1 MTRYEFVTCGDD
13 DARWDDYFLLLM
25 EGYGELSLPYG
36 FPVTFS
42 FIGDPIMQGDA
53 LLARDESG
61 RTVGALGFIFRE
73 DGCGMSSIPRICQA
87 EALYLRE
94 EARGGATLYR
104 LLQAFSA
111 YLAEWAPETETIRFW
126 SPADRRD
133 LRTLFGR
140 CCRHV
145 KTSEKDFGRI
155 DLFETSPARLAT
167 YTSPS
172 ERSGITWS
180 PSTR

>member
-1 MTRYEFVTCGDD
+1 MRRYEFETCGDD

-36 FPVTFS
+36 FPVAFS
-42 FIGDPIMQGDA
+42 FIGDPIMRGDA

-61 RTVGALGFIFRE
+61 RAVGALGFVFQE
-73 DGCGMSSIPRICQA
+73 DSNETPSIPRICQA

-104 LLQAFSA
+104 LLRAFSA

-126 SPADRRD
+126 SPADRPD
-133 LRTLFGR
+133 LRKLFAH

-145 KTSEKDFGRI
+145 KTNEKDFGRI
-155 DLFETSPARLAT
+155 DLFETNPARLAQ
-167 YTSPS
+167 YTSIRGGA
-172 ERSGITWS
+172 E
-180 PSTR
+180 